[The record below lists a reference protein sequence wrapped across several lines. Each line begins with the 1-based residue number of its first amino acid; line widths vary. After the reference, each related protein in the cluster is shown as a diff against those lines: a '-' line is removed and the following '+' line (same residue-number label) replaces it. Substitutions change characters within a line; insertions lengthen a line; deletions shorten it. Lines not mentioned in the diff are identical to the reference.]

1 MKITVTTVT
10 DYVFELDVSEELEL
24 ENFKAFCE
32 VESGFPST
40 EIVITFKGQPLL
52 DDKKSLKDHG
62 ISDGD
67 AVLLQHV
74 MQAAGNLL
82 STAARANQ
90 SNRQNP
96 SNPLAGLDFSAIR
109 VPNSGSSG
117 SLSSSLPGSTAIRV
131 PNSGSSGSLSGSL
144 PGNSGS
150 PQSPISIG
158 MNDDPAMVREAF
170 FKNPDQL
177 ALLKQNNPTLAEA
190 LLSGNLETFSNVLRQ
205 QIQARYERAQQRR
218 RMMEADPFD
227 HEAQRLIAEEIRQ
240 KNIEANMEAAM
251 EHNPETFGTV
261 VMLYINCKV
270 NGVPVKAFVDSG
282 AQATIMSASCAE
294 KCNVMRLVDT
304 RWAGIAKGVG
314 VQKIIGRVHVAQVE
328 IENVF
333 LLTSFSV
340 LEDQTMD
347 MLLGLDMLK
356 RHQCTIDLQRNIL
369 HIGTTGTDT
378 KFLPENELPTHSRLT
393 LTGADNDKVAAEELK
408 ATADALEAAE
418 IQKAIERSRREQA
431 SGSSSSG
438 GMSSSLG
445 RDSILPTDK
454 FTEIDVAEIVKNGFP
469 RERVIAELRSANGN
483 KTQALAALFAKSLKF
498 Q

>member
-40 EIVITFKGQPLL
+40 EIVIVFKGQPLL

-62 ISDGD
+62 IGDGD
-67 AVLLQHV
+67 VVILQHAL
-74 MQAAGNLL
+74 QAANLL
-82 STAARANQ
+82 SAA
-90 SNRQNP
+90 SNRGGSNRNT
-96 SNPLAGLDFSAIR
+96 SGNPLAGLDFSAIQ
-109 VPNSGSSG
+109 VPGGSAGSPNSFSANNPTLGG
-117 SLSSSLPGSTAIRV
+117 SLQ
-131 PNSGSSGSLSGSL
+131 N
-144 PGNSGS
+144 
-150 PQSPISIG
+150 PISIG
-158 MNDDPAMVREAF
+158 MNDDPAIVRDTF

-177 ALLKQNNPTLAEA
+177 ALLKQNNPTLADA
-190 LLSGNLETFSNVLRQ
+190 LLSGNLEQFSTVLRQ
-205 QIQARYERAQQRR
+205 QLQARYERQQQRR
-218 RMMEADPFD
+218 RMVEADPFD

-270 NGVPVKAFVDSG
+270 NGIPVKAFVDSG
-282 AQATIMSASCAE
+282 AQATIMSSSCAE
-294 KCNVMRLVDT
+294 RCNVMRLVDT

-356 RHQCTIDLQRNIL
+356 RHQCTIDLQRNVL
-369 HIGTTGTDT
+369 RIGTTGTET
-378 KFLPENELPTHSRLT
+378 NFLPENELPTHSRLT
-393 LTGADNDKVAAEELK
+393 LSDAESEK
-408 ATADALEAAE
+408 ITADEMKALEAAE
-418 IQKAIERSRREQA
+418 IQKAIERSKQEHGA
-431 SGSSSSG
+431 TSSSSG
-438 GMSSSLG
+438 AGPSSAND
-445 RDSILPTDK
+445 RESILPTDK
-454 FTEIDVAEIVKNGFP
+454 FTETDVAEIVRNGFP
-469 RERVIAELRSANGN
+469 RERAIAELRSANGN